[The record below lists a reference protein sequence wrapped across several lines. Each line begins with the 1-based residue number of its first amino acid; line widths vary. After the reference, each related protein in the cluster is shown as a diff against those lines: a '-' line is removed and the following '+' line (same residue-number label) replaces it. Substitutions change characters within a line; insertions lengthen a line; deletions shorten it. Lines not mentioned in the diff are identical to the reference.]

1 MRARY
6 YQRHTE
12 LPTSIY
18 IQLHNDGTI
27 VPVFPADLYEPPMSQ
42 LLPHQPLITWQE
54 ELIQSIRSPR
64 ELLEYLQLP
73 MELLPR
79 AESASQLFELRAPR
93 PYLNRITK
101 GDPNDPLLRQILP
114 IQDEL
119 TITPGYSDDP
129 LEEASSNPTQ
139 GLVHKYHGRVLL
151 IVAPNCAIN
160 CRYCFRRAFPYQDNN
175 PSRQQ
180 WQQVF
185 ESIRADD
192 SIREVIFSG
201 GDPLASPD
209 RQLQWMVDQ
218 LVEIPHIQRL
228 RVHTR
233 LPVVI
238 PQRITAE
245 TLRWLAE
252 TRLQSVLVL
261 HTNHPHE
268 LDEEV
273 TRSIHLL
280 RDAGVTVLNQ
290 AVLLKGVNDDLDTQ
304 VALSEALFA
313 AGVLP
318 YYLHLLDKVQGA
330 AHFAVNDADAI
341 ALHQQMQARLPGFLV
356 PKLAREEPGALNKT
370 LIL

>member
-1 MRARY
+1 
-6 YQRHTE
+6 
-12 LPTSIY
+12 
-18 IQLHNDGTI
+18 
-27 VPVFPADLYEPPMSQ
+27 MSQ
-42 LLPHQPLITWQE
+42 LLPHQPLNTWQE
-54 ELIQSIRSPR
+54 ELIQAIRDPQ

-73 MELLPR
+73 MNLLPK
-79 AESASQLFELRAPR
+79 AQAASQLFELKVPR
-93 PYLNRITK
+93 PFLNRIAK
-101 GDPNDPLLRQILP
+101 GDVNDPLLRQILP

-119 TITPGYSDDP
+119 TLTPGYSNDP
-129 LEEASSNPTQ
+129 LQETDSNPTQ

-160 CRYCFRRAFPYQDNN
+160 CRYCFRRAFPYQANN
-175 PSRQQ
+175 PSRPQ

-185 ESIRADD
+185 NSIRADH

-218 LVEIPHIQRL
+218 LADIPHIQRL

-238 PQRITAE
+238 PQRITRD
-245 TLRWLAE
+245 TLGWLAE

-261 HTNHPHE
+261 HTNHPNE
-268 LDEEV
+268 LDQQV
-273 TRSIHLL
+273 VQSVASL
-280 RDAGVTVLNQ
+280 REAGVTVLNQ

-304 VALSEALFA
+304 VALSETLFA

-318 YYLHLLDKVQGA
+318 YYLHLLDKIQGA
-330 AHFAVNDADAI
+330 AHFAVDDAEAI
-341 ALHQQMQARLPGFLV
+341 ALHQQMQAYLPGFLV

-370 LIL
+370 LIF

>member
-1 MRARY
+1 
-6 YQRHTE
+6 
-12 LPTSIY
+12 
-18 IQLHNDGTI
+18 
-27 VPVFPADLYEPPMSQ
+27 MSQ
-42 LLPHQPLITWQE
+42 LFPHQPVNTWQE
-54 ELIQSIRSPR
+54 ELIQSIRDPR

-73 MELLPR
+73 TELLPQ
-79 AESASQLFELRAPR
+79 AQAASQLFELRAPR
-93 PYLNRITK
+93 PYLDRITK
-101 GDPNDPLLRQILP
+101 GDVNDPLLKQILP
-114 IQDEL
+114 LTDEL
-119 TITPGYSDDP
+119 TETPGYSNDP
-129 LEEASSNPTQ
+129 LQEADSNPTQ

-160 CRYCFRRAFPYQDNN
+160 CRYCFRRAFPYEDNN

-185 ESIRADD
+185 DAIRADD
-192 SIREVIFSG
+192 TIREVIFSG

-218 LVEIPHIQRL
+218 LVDIPHIRRL

-233 LPVVI
+233 LPIVI
-238 PQRITAE
+238 PQRITRE
-245 TLRWLAE
+245 TLGWLAE

-261 HTNHPHE
+261 HTNHPNE
-268 LDEEV
+268 LDEAV
-273 TRSIHLL
+273 SQGITLL

-304 VALSEALFA
+304 VNLNEKLFA

-330 AHFAVNDADAI
+330 AHFAIDDADAI
-341 ALHQQMQARLPGFLV
+341 ALHQQMQTRLPGFLV

-370 LIL
+370 LIR